1 MHYYERPYDANR
13 SCLLKYPRTRSDSD
27 SHGDRTKQLGF

>member
-13 SCLLKYPRTRSDSD
+13 SGLLKYPRTRSDSD
-27 SHGDRTKQLGF
+27 SHGKTQK